1 VWHNELGAPVKTS
14 PAIAG
19 DYIIF
24 GADDGVLYAFKNGK

>member
-1 VWHNELGAPVKTS
+1 VKTS

-24 GADDGVLYAFKNGK
+24 GADDGLLYVFKNGK